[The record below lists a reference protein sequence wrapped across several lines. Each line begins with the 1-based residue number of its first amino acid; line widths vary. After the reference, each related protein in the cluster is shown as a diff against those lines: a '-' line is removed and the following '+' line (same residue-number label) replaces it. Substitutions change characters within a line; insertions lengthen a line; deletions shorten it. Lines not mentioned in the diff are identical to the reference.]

1 MSISQRGEADPWRLK
16 LCAAICYEKVAMEKI
31 EPQEDHLR
39 LYRFNPGQQVTWR
52 GKLYIL
58 RCRTTLA
65 SGEAA
70 VVLQGETEQF
80 VIGAGRFLDEVK
92 EKAGNKT

>member
-1 MSISQRGEADPWRLK
+1 MSISQWGQADPWRLK

-92 EKAGNKT
+92 TDNKT